1 MIVLCLTAN
10 IRGYKKM
17 QRQMNLVSDLLCLAD
32 GIWTR
37 TKPLPGSAVPGASAE
52 LKEEPAWEIPVIV
65 TPLTTP
71 GLQQTHL
78 SGCTSILYMDMEGA
92 G

>member
-1 MIVLCLTAN
+1 
-10 IRGYKKM
+10 
-17 QRQMNLVSDLLCLAD
+17 MNLVSDLLRLAD
-32 GIWTR
+32 GILTWTM
-37 TKPLPGSAVPGASAE
+37 PLQGSAVPGASAE

-78 SGCTSILYMDMEGA
+78 TVCTSIFYMDMEGA